1 MRDHHLVEHEL
12 QVLLA
17 IAGRRPQPRWGAVYG
32 QAIEVLVGFGYA
44 EKRADG
50 GYSLTPEGVEV
61 VESVAPRQSAV
72 RSE

>member
-17 IAGRRPQPRWGAVYG
+17 IAGKRPKPRWGAVYG

-44 EKRADG
+44 EKGPDG
-50 GYSLTPEGVEV
+50 NYSLTPEGLEV
-61 VESVAPRQSAV
+61 VNGVSPLVSR
-72 RSE
+72 